1 MKLGIQK
8 GFTLIELMMV
18 VAIIGVLAAVA
29 LPAYKDYMTRAK
41 VSEAILAAGPCKIA
55 ITETIQSAASGTS
68 IPNNGWGCEYDSSAP
83 SKYVSRVTTL
93 QSSPGGAGGMI
104 FVYFRLNDSV
114 LANIIIAMAPCDAAV
129 TKFDDCNQPAYGS
142 NVISW
147 VCGTTLITK
156 REKLVPSSCKEFYA
170 GLPS

>member
-1 MKLGIQK
+1 MRLGIQK

-41 VSEAILAAGPCKIA
+41 VSEAILAAGPCKIS
-55 ITETIQSAASGTS
+55 ITETIQSAASGTI
-68 IPNNGWGCEYDSSAP
+68 IPNNGWGCESGTSAP
-83 SKYVSRVTTL
+83 SKYVSRVTTMG
-93 QSSPGGAGGMI
+93 SAPGGEGGMI

-129 TKFDDCNQPAYGS
+129 TKFQDCNQPAYGS
-142 NVISW
+142 NVVSW
-147 VCGTTLITK
+147 VCGTTFMTR
-156 REKLVPSSCKEFYA
+156 REKFLPSSCKEFYE
-170 GLPS
+170 GLPM